1 MVHLRGRQEGA
12 SHDHSLAND
21 SNGSRGAPRYDRTQA
36 IRRPLLPSE
45 SLDSMKDT
53 REPVLRTLSALSLEG
68 SEGSGSAAQ
77 PAAQAKRKGRFN
89 IVAEEASDGAK
100 VTPPWSTD
108 GLLSHTSTEPL

>member
-45 SLDSMKDT
+45 SLD
-53 REPVLRTLSALSLEG
+53 
-68 SEGSGSAAQ
+68 
-77 PAAQAKRKGRFN
+77 KGRFN